1 MLVTLCAKAT
11 NRQQVKVYDDP
22 GKIGSVKFANRLE
35 SCCLARDDT
44 QMMPPRLLVLQS
56 NSYSFCYGHLLEG
69 TPHCFLI
76 SICFCSGLSLLN
88 LFSIHSQMMMTRG
101 DGDDGKFWRFGGG
114 IGVSSGPATMASVVQ
129 APLSPKLPSVR
140 LRV

>member
-44 QMMPPRLLVLQS
+44 QTMPPRLLVLQRATAFATVIS
-56 NSYSFCYGHLLEG
+56 WRV
-69 TPHCFLI
+69 PHTV
-76 SICFCSGLSLLN
+76 SLSASASAAGS
-88 LFSIHSQMMMTRG
+88 LF
-101 DGDDGKFWRFGGG
+101 
-114 IGVSSGPATMASVVQ
+114 
-129 APLSPKLPSVR
+129 
-140 LRV
+140 